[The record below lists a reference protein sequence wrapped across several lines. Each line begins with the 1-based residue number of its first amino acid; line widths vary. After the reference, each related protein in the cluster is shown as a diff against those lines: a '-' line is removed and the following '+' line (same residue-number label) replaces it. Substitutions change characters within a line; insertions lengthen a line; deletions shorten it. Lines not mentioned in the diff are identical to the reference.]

1 MRAQGSPQP
10 QPHLAMLL
18 DGKVGARPSGEG
30 DTGEMVLIRLGELD
44 IGQVT
49 ATGGRCS
56 SVCAGSAGTAWPR
69 GKAQTVGA
77 ERRYRGE
84 DPRPC
89 RPRRPRNTARAA
101 LQNI

>member
-30 DTGEMVLIRLGELD
+30 DPGEMVLIRLGELD
-44 IGQVT
+44 IGQAT

-77 ERRYRGE
+77 EHRCRGE

-89 RPRRPRNTARAA
+89 RPRNTARAA
-101 LQNI
+101 LQII